1 MAWTS
6 ELRFTFAVSGGHD
19 FEVIEF
25 DLTEALSE
33 PFRLALSLA
42 SAHPAIAF
50 GDVLDQP
57 ATLTIWRADQPVRYC
72 SGFISSFTQG
82 ETGFRRTRYQAVVE
96 PSLARLRLSADWRIF
111 QTLSVPQ
118 IAETVLKAHHLTRDY
133 EQIVTNTHLPR
144 EYCVQAGDTDYDFLE
159 RILREE
165 GFYFAFK
172 HTADGHRLIHSD
184 RLYVHGVIEGGPV
197 RYNARPGGDQPEP
210 ALRRFAYTEQVRSAR
225 QVQRDYTFK
234 HPQYSHELHSRGA
247 DLEHQGHDY
256 EHYDY
261 PARAK
266 RDEMGQPIA
275 DNRLRG
281 HRRDSHVALVEGDD
295 PRLLPG
301 LAFDLIDHPR
311 EDMNRGWR
319 TICMHHHGVQHTSQ
333 VEDGAD
339 SEQGVRYG
347 YTAELVP
354 DQAEW
359 RAEPLAR
366 PRMAGPQEATVVG
379 PPGEEIFCDEWGR
392 VRVQFP
398 WDREGRHD
406 DHSSCW
412 IRVAQNWAGAR
423 WGHMAIPRI
432 GQEVIVDFFN
442 GDPDQPIITG
452 RTYNALQQPPYAL
465 PRHNILSVIKSKEHK
480 GQRASELRIDDTTR
494 EISAALM
501 SDHGASHLH
510 LGYLTH
516 PRPDGGA
523 PRGEGFELRTD
534 QHGALRAAQGLLLT
548 TEAQANARGGQ
559 LDRAEVVATLEA
571 ALKLA
576 RSLGDY
582 ASEHQGIAHDP
593 GPRQDLTE
601 AVRNLGHGANDQ
613 ANDPGSGTD
622 PIIAL
627 SAPAGIA
634 AGTPQS
640 IALGAGKHVDAAAQR
655 NLQLSGGERVV
666 INAGNGLGTFAERGD
681 MRHIAH
687 TGRLLLQ
694 AQHDDI
700 HLEADKSVEVR
711 ANNRHVSVSADA
723 HITLSCG
730 GAYIKMADGNVEI
743 GMPGHFSVKATDHN
757 FSGPATLVSNLGRFS
772 GLPGPFQEQFVLRD
786 AKTND
791 ILPNH
796 AYEIVRANGD
806 ILRGR
811 TDKEGRTQI
820 VTSDQPEPLE
830 VSAIPDPD
838 DLLHLEAGY
847 WDDAAGVAGYS
858 LDFLR
863 NPSGKEG

>member
-1 MAWTS
+1 MKWKS
-6 ELRFTFAVSGGHD
+6 ELRFTFSVEGGHD
-19 FEVIEF
+19 FEVVEF
-25 DLTEALSE
+25 DLKEALSE
-33 PFRLALSLA
+33 PFRLELNLA
-42 SAHPAIAF
+42 SAHPSIAF
-50 GDVLDQP
+50 GQILDQP
-57 ATLTIWRADQPVRYC
+57 ATLTIWRADHPVRYC
-72 SGFISSFTQG
+72 SGIISSFTQG

-96 PSLARLRLSADWRIF
+96 PPMARLRLSSDWRIF

-118 IAETVLKAHHLTRDY
+118 ITEAVLKAHHLTRNY
-133 EQIVTNTHLPR
+133 EQIITNEHLPR

-165 GFYFAFK
+165 GFYFAFM
-172 HTADGHRLIHSD
+172 HRPDGHRLIHSD
-184 RLYVHGVIEGGPV
+184 RLYIHGVIEGGPV
-197 RYNARPGGDQPEP
+197 LYNPQPGGEQPEP
-210 ALRRFAYTEQVRSAR
+210 ALRRFSYTEHVRSAR

-234 HPQYSHELHSRGA
+234 HPQYSHEIQSQGT
-247 DLEHQGHDY
+247 DLDHQGQAY
-256 EHYDY
+256 ERYEY

-266 RDEMGQPIA
+266 KDEVGQPIA
-275 DNRLRG
+275 ENRLRG
-281 HRRDSHVALVEGDD
+281 HRRDSRVAKTEGDD

-301 LAFDLIDHPR
+301 LAFELIGHPR
-311 EDMNRGWR
+311 DDMNRGWR
-319 TICMHHHGVQHTSQ
+319 TLRMHHRGVQHTSQ
-333 VEDGAD
+333 AEDGAD
-339 SEQGVRYG
+339 TEQGVHYS

-354 DQAEW
+354 DHVEW
-359 RAEPLAR
+359 RAAPLPR
-366 PRMAGPQEATVVG
+366 PRMDGPQEATVVG

-392 VRVQFP
+392 VKVRFP
-398 WDREGRHD
+398 WDREDRHN

-423 WGHMAIPRI
+423 WGHMAVPRI

-452 RTYNALQQPPYAL
+452 RTYNAVQPPPYEL
-465 PRHNILSVIKSKEHK
+465 PRHNTLSVIKSKEHK

-510 LGYLTH
+510 LGYLTR
-516 PRPDGGA
+516 PRPDGGS

-548 TEAQANARGGQ
+548 AEAQAQARGGQ
-559 LDRAEVVATLEA
+559 LDRADVVAALES

-582 ASEHQGIAHDP
+582 AVNHQGIALDP
-593 GPRQDLTE
+593 DARQGLTE
-601 AVRNLGHGANDQ
+601 AVRHLGHGANDQ
-613 ANDPGSGTD
+613 ASDTTAGD
-622 PIIAL
+622 EPIIAL

-634 AGTPQS
+634 AGTPES
-640 IALGAGKHVDAAAQR
+640 IIFGAGKHLDAAAQR
-655 NLQLSGGERVV
+655 NLQLTAGERIV

-687 TGRLLLQ
+687 TGRMQLQ
-694 AQHDDI
+694 AQHNDI
-700 HLEADKSVEVR
+700 QIEADKSVEIR
-711 ANNRHVSVSADA
+711 ANNHHVTVSAEE
-723 HITLSCG
+723 HITLLCG
-730 GAYIKMADGNVEI
+730 GAYLKMAGGNVEI
-743 GMPGHFSVKATDHN
+743 GMPGTFTVKATGHK
-757 FSGPATLVSNLGRFS
+757 FAGPATLPTHSGKFS
-772 GLPGPFQEQFVLRD
+772 GLPGAFQEQFVLRD
-786 AKTND
+786 AETNE
-791 ILPNH
+791 ILPDH

-811 TDKEGRTQI
+811 TDEQGRTQI

-830 VSAIPDPD
+830 VFALPDPD

-847 WDDAAGVAGYS
+847 WDGEDGHS

-863 NPSGKEG
+863 NPSKKEG